1 MKCWEQGDYNKKV
14 ILWLFFNLRHDKA
27 GWGTEK
33 MAYTT
38 ISLGLLGLPWSDLTK
53 KAWDQTLTHLR
64 LPGLKLGDDSCNTQ
78 LLHLVV
84 KEVLCPSELRSN

>member
-1 MKCWEQGDYNKKV
+1 MKCWEWGDYNEKV

-27 GWGTEK
+27 GWGDRENGVHYNPLRSPGTPLV
-33 MAYTT
+33 A
-38 ISLGLLGLPWSDLTK
+38 K

-64 LPGLKLGDDSCNTQ
+64 LPGLKLGDDRNTQ